1 MGNSIRVVGIG
12 ASAGGLEA
20 IIKFFEQVPE
30 DIGMAF
36 IVIQHLSPD
45 HKSLMDELLR
55 KHTSLPIEVISEE
68 RDLQPNRIYLIS
80 AQSNVLLKDGK
91 LRPVRRNARKR
102 LNLPIDQF
110 FHSLAQEC
118 EENAVGIILSGT
130 GTDGSRGISAIKKSG
145 GIVLVQDPE
154 TAQFDGMPQ
163 SAIQTGLADQVLP
176 PAAMAKALD
185 NIFLRKQDGLL
196 LLDSQD
202 KDLPKQLEIVLSY
215 VERYADVDFR
225 DYRRSTLL
233 RRIEKRMLVKK
244 RETLEAYVAYLR
256 DTPQEAH
263 TLHQEF
269 LIGVTRFFRDPEA
282 FDLLRSEVIPNLAR
296 GRNRQDPIRVW
307 CAGCSTGEEAYT
319 LALLLQE
326 YRNRSERLFS
336 FKIFASDLDAR
347 AIEMAN
353 RGIYSP
359 GIENNLTTALLNR
372 YFQKVPEGYKIN
384 KELREKI
391 VFTVHDAMSDPPFIN
406 IDLVSCR
413 NLLIYI
419 NPQSQQRLL
428 GNFQF
433 SLRKDGFIFLGPSE
447 SLGEAAEYFQPVS
460 EHWNIFRM
468 IKKLRPTVNRQL
480 RTPRNF
486 LRNPV
491 DADNT
496 TTASTDHLP
505 RESQHDSVF
514 FQRILLKHY
523 APIALFVSPDLNIL
537 YSHGAV
543 QQLFEFPRSAED
555 FNLRK
560 MTRLENLAIFEN
572 GVQKALESGKTF
584 SYEDIPYSFEDRSMR
599 IRATFNSLRDEYRS
613 LRFVLIDIK
622 ILDSNPVEEI
632 SEAIDEKTYREE
644 QVRTLERRL
653 REAMDARQ
661 LLAEKLE
668 ATNEELQSS
677 NEELLAA
684 NEELQSTNEE
694 LQSLNEE
701 LYTVNSELQ
710 NKIEELTVT
719 NSDLDNLLESTQVG
733 TIFVDRKLCI
743 RKFTPA
749 IQEQFELLGNDIGRP
764 ITNFVNALQDDRIY
778 TDTARVIETGNPI
791 EREVQDRKQRSYL
804 MRILPYRLSEKDQ
817 IAGAVLTFTNV
828 SPLRSALEQKEEQA
842 ERFTALFEHADATIT
857 VLDTEDKI
865 REINQDSFGLPAAD
879 LVAQVLPAVLADSAF
894 AERYAEAK
902 KEVLQKNQPVN
913 FSASIRREKQKDLWF
928 VNTLIPIFAD
938 HRIKSL
944 ILISRD
950 ETQPRRLLGET
961 RRKVAVFNAWYQY
974 GNQHILTTAIDGK
987 IIDANYFIS
996 GYELKDILDRPLPEV
1011 LPPRSRDPYLNA
1023 IRRLQEGAQQVAF
1036 ESTVYPDD
1044 HSESLHFENLAF
1056 RIEPVEAGEEIHF
1069 VWIIQNCTELN
1080 RLSEQVWELER
1091 QISNNLEEQSAELLS
1106 KNRELQD
1113 INYYLDS
1120 FVQSAAHDLR
1130 APVTQ
1135 LDGLLDLTTNENAPE
1150 LFPEIRENMLVA
1162 VRQLRQTIDGL
1173 VEMIDFEKQDS
1184 SKAREIDLN
1193 AMVKHMIQST
1203 EQNYRSVD
1211 IDWQLDLEPDLRL
1224 HYPQP
1229 YIRSLLHNL
1238 LDNAVKYRSLDHA
1251 VTVRVKTKR
1260 IAAGE
1265 VLLSVTD
1272 NGIGIDMNRYGHLL
1286 FQPFKRLTA
1295 ERPGTGIGLSIVN
1308 NAIRRNGGHF
1318 EVDSK
1323 MGEGAEFRAYL
1334 IAYDPQHDDLEEE

>member
-1 MGNSIRVVGIG
+1 MGSNSIRVVGIG

-20 IIKFFEQVPE
+20 IIEFFEQIPE

-91 LRPVRRNARKR
+91 LRPVSRSDRKR

-110 FHSLAQEC
+110 FHSLGQEC
-118 EENAVGIILSGT
+118 GENAVGIILSGT

-145 GIVLVQDPE
+145 GIILVQDPD

-163 SAIQTGLADQVLP
+163 SAIQTGLVDQVLP

-185 NIFLRKQDGLL
+185 NIFLRKKDGLM

-202 KDLPKQLEIVLSY
+202 DNLYQQLEIILSY
-215 VERYADVDFR
+215 VERYAEVDFR
-225 DYRRSTLL
+225 EYRRTTLL

-244 RETLEAYVAYLR
+244 METIDEYVAYMR

-269 LIGVTRFFRDPEA
+269 LIGVTRFFRDPDA
-282 FDLLRSEVIPNLAR
+282 FQLLRTDVIPHLAR
-296 GRNRQDPIRVW
+296 GRNRQEPIRVW

-326 YRNRSERLFS
+326 YRNQSERSFN

-347 AIEMAN
+347 AIDLAN
-353 RGIYSP
+353 RGVYSA
-359 GIENNLTTALLNR
+359 GIENNLPAELLDR
-372 YFQKVPEGYKIN
+372 HFQKIPEGYKIN
-384 KELREKI
+384 KAIREKI

-419 NPQSQQRLL
+419 NQQSQQRLL

-433 SLRKDGFIFLGPSE
+433 SLRKDGYIFLGPSE

-480 RTPRNF
+480 RAPRNF
-486 LRNPV
+486 LRTPRDV
-491 DADNT
+491 DDHYDP
-496 TTASTDHLP
+496 ASPP
-505 RESQHDSVF
+505 RESQRDSAF
-514 FQRILLKHY
+514 FQRLLLKQY
-523 APIALFVSPDLNIL
+523 APISLFVSPELDIL
-537 YSHGAV
+537 YTHGAV
-543 QQLFEFPRSAED
+543 QQLFGFPRSAED

-560 MTRLENLAIFEN
+560 VTKLENLAMFEN
-572 GVQKALESGKTF
+572 GVRKALESGKTF
-584 SYEDIPYSFEDRSMR
+584 TYKDVPYVFEEQRMR
-599 IRATFNSLRDEYRS
+599 IHATFNSLRDEYRS
-613 LRFVLIDIK
+613 HRIVLIDIK
-622 ILDSNPVEEI
+622 ILKDRPTEETG
-632 SEAIDEKTYREE
+632 EAIDEDAYREE
-644 QVRTLERRL
+644 QLRTLERRL
-653 REAMDARQ
+653 SEAMDARQ
-661 LLAEKLE
+661 VLAEKLE

-710 NKIEELTVT
+710 NKVEELTVT

-733 TIFVDRKLCI
+733 TIFVDRELRI

-764 ITNFVNALQDDRIY
+764 ITNFVNALRDDQIY
-778 TDTARVIETGNPI
+778 EDTAQVIETGQSV
-791 EREVQDRKQRSYL
+791 EREVQDQRKTSYL
-804 MRILPYRLSEKDQ
+804 MRILPYRLSEKDR

-828 SPLRSALEQKEEQA
+828 SPLKMALREKEEQA
-842 ERFTALFEHADATIT
+842 ERFTALFDHADSTIT
-857 VLDTEDKI
+857 VLSADDVI
-865 REINQDSFGLPAAD
+865 REINGDSYGLTAEE
-879 LVAQVLPAVLADSAF
+879 LLGQKLSEILADSFF
-894 AERYAEAK
+894 ATRFTKAK
-902 KEVLQKNQPVN
+902 KEVLQYNRPVN
-913 FSASIRREKQKDLWF
+913 FTASIRVEKEQDRWF

-938 HRIKSL
+938 QEVKSF

-950 ETQPRRLLGET
+950 ETQPQRLLGET
-961 RRKVAVFNAWYQY
+961 RRKVAIFNAWYHY
-974 GNQHILTTAIDGK
+974 GNQHILTTDARGK
-987 IIDANYFIS
+987 IIDVNYVTS
-996 GYELKDILDRPLPEV
+996 GYELAEVLGNDLLDTLPEQ
-1011 LPPRSRDPYLNA
+1011 SRAPYRKA
-1023 IRRLQEGAQQVAF
+1023 IRRLQAGEKQINY
-1036 ESTVYPDD
+1036 ESTLYPENG
-1044 HSESLHFENLAF
+1044 SEPLHFENLAL
-1056 RIEPVEAGEEIHF
+1056 RVEPDEGEEMHM
-1069 VWIIQNCTELN
+1069 VWISRDITELQ

-1091 QISNNLEEQSAELLS
+1091 QISTNLEEQSAELLS

-1135 LDGLLDLTTNENAPE
+1135 LDGLLDLTTHENAAE
-1150 LFPEIRENMLVA
+1150 IFPEVRDNMLVA

-1173 VEMIDFEKQDS
+1173 VEMIDFEKQDN
-1184 SKAREIDLN
+1184 SKAREIDLDK
-1193 AMVKHMIQST
+1193 MVQHMVEASR
-1203 EQNYRSVD
+1203 QNYQSVD
-1211 IDWQLDLEPDLRL
+1211 INWQLDLEPGLRL
-1224 HYPQP
+1224 YYPEP

-1238 LDNAVKYRSLDHA
+1238 LDNAIKYRSLDHS
-1251 VTVRVKTKR
+1251 VTVQIKTKR
-1260 IAAGE
+1260 TGQDETLI
-1265 VLLSVTD
+1265 SVTD

-1308 NAIRRNGGHF
+1308 NAIRRNGGRI
-1318 EVDSK
+1318 EVSSK
-1323 MGEGAEFRAYL
+1323 LGEGAEFRTYL
-1334 IAYDPQHDDLEEE
+1334 VSYEPEKTKQEEE

>member
-1 MGNSIRVVGIG
+1 MANSTRVVGIG

-20 IIKFFEQVPE
+20 IIEFFEQIPS

-55 KHTSLPIEVISEE
+55 KHTALPIEVITEA
-68 RDLQPNRIYLIS
+68 RPLQPNCIYLIS
-80 AQSNVLLKDGK
+80 AQSNVLLKDGQ
-91 LRPVRRNARKR
+91 LRPVSRSDRKR
-102 LNLPIDQF
+102 LNLPVDQF
-110 FHSLAQEC
+110 FHSLGQEC
-118 EENAVGIILSGT
+118 GENAVGIILSGT

-145 GIVLVQDPE
+145 GIVLVQDPT

-163 SAIQTGLADQVLP
+163 SAIQTGLVDQVLP

-185 NIFLRKQDGLL
+185 NIFSRKKDGLM

-202 KDLPKQLEIVLSY
+202 KNLQKQLEIILNY
-215 VERYADVDFR
+215 VERYAEVDFR
-225 DYRRSTLL
+225 EYRRTTLL

-244 RETLEAYVAYLR
+244 METIDEYLAYLR

-282 FDLLRSEVIPNLAR
+282 FELLRSKVIPSLAR
-296 GRNRQDPIRVW
+296 NRNRQEPVRVW

-326 YRNRSERLFS
+326 YRRQSEQPFS
-336 FKIFASDLDAR
+336 YKIFASDLDAR
-347 AIEMAN
+347 AIELAN
-353 RGIYSP
+353 RGVYSA
-359 GIENNLTTALLNR
+359 GIENNLAPELLGR
-372 YFQKVPEGYKIN
+372 YFQKIPEGYKIN
-384 KELREKI
+384 KSIREKI
-391 VFTVHDAMSDPPFIN
+391 VFTVHDALSDPPFIN

-433 SLRKDGFIFLGPSE
+433 SLHKDGYIFLGPSE
-447 SLGEAAEYFQPVS
+447 SLGESAEYFQAVS
-460 EHWNIFRM
+460 EHWNIFRL

-480 RTPRNF
+480 RAPRNF
-486 LRNPV
+486 VRQ
-491 DADNT
+491 
-496 TTASTDHLP
+496 STDNGGTAADRLP
-505 RESQHDSVF
+505 ARETYNDSAF
-514 FQRILLKHY
+514 FQRLLLKQY
-523 APIALFVSPDLNIL
+523 APIALFVNPELDIL
-537 YSHGAV
+537 YTHGAV
-543 QQLFEFPRSAED
+543 QELFSFPRSADD

-560 MTRLENLAIFEN
+560 VTKLENLAMFEN

-584 SYEDIPYSFEDRSMR
+584 VYEDIPYIFDERQLR
-599 IRATFNSLRDEYRS
+599 LRATFSSLRDEYRS
-613 LRFVLIDIK
+613 RQIVLIDIK
-622 ILDSNPVEEI
+622 ILGARTDEERR
-632 SEAIDEKTYREE
+632 SEAIDEASYRQE

-710 NKIEELTVT
+710 NKVEELTVT
-719 NSDLDNLLESTQVG
+719 NSDLDNLLKSTQVG
-733 TIFVDRKLCI
+733 TIFVDRDLRI

-749 IQEQFELLGNDIGRP
+749 IQQQFELLANDIGRP
-764 ITNFVNALQDDRIY
+764 ITNFVNALEDDRIY
-778 TDTARVIETGNPI
+778 ADIARVIQTGQSI
-791 EREVQDRKQRSYL
+791 EREVQDQHRTAYL
-804 MRILPYRLSEKDQ
+804 MRILPYRLSEKDSTD
-817 IAGAVLTFTNV
+817 GAVLTFTNV
-828 SPLRSALEQKEEQA
+828 SPLRSAINEKEEQA
-842 ERFTALFEHADATIT
+842 ERFTALFQHADASII
-857 VLDTEDKI
+857 VLDPEDQVL
-865 REINQDSFGLPAAD
+865 EINRASFGWPTEALVDQRLPE
-879 LVAQVLPAVLADSAF
+879 VLGAKTPF
-894 AERYAEAK
+894 ASHYAKAK
-902 KEVLQKNQPVN
+902 KEVLTSRQPVN
-913 FSASIRREKQKDLWF
+913 FSALVSGPEVQNLWF
-928 VNTLIPIFAD
+928 VNTLIPIYTEETL
-938 HRIKSL
+938 KCL

-950 ETQPRRLLGET
+950 ETEPRRLLGET
-961 RRKVAVFNAWYQY
+961 RRKVAIFNGWYQF
-974 GNQHILTTAIDGK
+974 GNEHILTTDAAGK
-987 IIDANYFIS
+987 IIDINYVIS
-996 GYELKDILDRPLPEV
+996 EYTIEDILGRPLLEV
-1011 LPPRSRDPYLNA
+1011 LPESSREPYRIALEQ
-1023 IRRLQEGAQQVAF
+1023 LQAGENHVDFA
-1036 ESTVYPDD
+1036 STIHADD
-1044 HSESLHFENLAF
+1044 GSAPLHFENLGM
-1056 RIEPVEAGEEIHF
+1056 RIEPTESEPLYLA
-1069 VWIIQNCTELN
+1069 WISQDVTEVHT
-1080 RLSEQVWELER
+1080 LSAQVWELER
-1091 QISNNLEEQSAELLS
+1091 QISANLEEQSAELLS
-1106 KNRELQD
+1106 KNRELRD

-1150 LFPEIRENMLVA
+1150 LFPEIRENMLIA

-1193 AMVKHMIQST
+1193 AMIEHMVQAAR
-1203 EQNYRSVD
+1203 QNYRSVE
-1211 IDWQLDLEPDLRL
+1211 IDLVQDLEPDLRL
-1224 HYPQP
+1224 YYPEP

-1238 LDNAVKYRSLDHA
+1238 LDNAVKYRALDHS
-1251 VTVRVKTKR
+1251 VRIEIKTR
-1260 IAAGE
+1260 HTPEDEI
-1265 VLLSVTD
+1265 LISVTD

-1308 NAIRRNGGHF
+1308 NAIRRNGGRI

-1323 MGEGAEFRAYL
+1323 MGQGSEFRAYL
-1334 IAYDPQHDDLEEE
+1334 RSYPPPSVNTEEE